1 MAERWWVQNCRCK
14 DYICVCFIGSAQNM
28 KQKLLLGLVGK
39 LVLIETMNWYVVNN
53 EVILI

>member
-14 DYICVCFIGSAQNM
+14 DYICARFIGSAQNM